1 MKTEKPFKKAI
12 PCACGKEGCDMG
24 LIVGKYPENKIKIQI
39 IDKEDIKTVV
49 ISKNKLLDALKKEDA

>member
-49 ISKNKLLDALKKEDA
+49 ISKKKLMEKLNEKT